1 MSHDKFTDKAV
12 ELAVYYY
19 NRGCEQDEIIELFC
33 MDAVIEPERIRAEER
48 ERCASFVEQM
58 TSRKRTIYGAING
71 EPVADCPIAAAI
83 RGL

>member
-1 MSHDKFTDKAV
+1 MSLEKLANRAV
-12 ELAVYYY
+12 ELAVYHY

-33 MDAVIEPERIRAEER
+33 MDAVIEPDRIRSEER
-48 ERCASFVEQM
+48 ERCAQAVEQM